1 MHRRGGEDGLRTRKL
16 LLQILIGVLLI
27 ALAMWVVTTHV
38 QHWGDWI
45 VFAVIV
51 LTTFGAAWAIYTP
64 RYTTKKR
71 TIVRTSEPERKR
83 YRPPT

>member
-1 MHRRGGEDGLRTRKL
+1 MHRRGGEDGMKTRKL
-16 LLQILIGVLLI
+16 FLQVLIGLLLI
-27 ALAMWVVTTHV
+27 ALTMWVVTTHV

-45 VFAVIV
+45 VFGVIV
-51 LTTFGAAWAIYTP
+51 ITTFGAAWAIYTP

-71 TIVRTSEPERKR
+71 TVVRTSKPPRKR

>member
-1 MHRRGGEDGLRTRKL
+1 MLIGL
-16 LLQILIGVLLI
+16 LLV

-45 VFAVIV
+45 VFGVIV
-51 LTTFGAAWAIYTP
+51 MTTFGAAWAIYTP

-71 TIVRTSEPERKR
+71 TFVRTSKPPRNR
-83 YRPPT
+83 YGPPR

>member
-1 MHRRGGEDGLRTRKL
+1 MNRRRVA
-16 LLQILIGVLLI
+16 LQLLIGLLLI

-38 QHWGDWI
+38 QHWGDWV

-71 TIVRTSEPERKR
+71 TVVRTTKPPRHR
-83 YRPPT
+83 YRTPR

>member
-1 MHRRGGEDGLRTRKL
+1 MRARKVFGQVLIGL
-16 LLQILIGVLLI
+16 LLVG
-27 ALAMWVVTTHV
+27 LAMWVVTTHV

-64 RYTTKKR
+64 RYTRKKR
-71 TIVRTSEPERKR
+71 TVVRTTKPPRHR
-83 YRPPT
+83 YRPPD

>member
-1 MHRRGGEDGLRTRKL
+1 MNRRRVALQLLIGL
-16 LLQILIGVLLI
+16 LLV

-45 VFAVIV
+45 VLAVIV
-51 LTTFGAAWAIYTP
+51 LTAFGAAWAIYTP

-71 TIVRTSEPERKR
+71 TVVRTTKPPRHR
-83 YRPPT
+83 YRTPR

>member
-1 MHRRGGEDGLRTRKL
+1 LKARKL
-16 LLQILIGVLLI
+16 FLQILIGLLLI
-27 ALAMWVVTTHV
+27 ALAMWVVITHV
-38 QHWGDWI
+38 EHWGDWI

-71 TIVRTSEPERKR
+71 TVVRTSEPERKR
-83 YRPPT
+83 YRRPT

>member
-1 MHRRGGEDGLRTRKL
+1 MKARRTALY
-16 LLQILIGVLLI
+16 ILIGLLLV

-38 QHWGDWI
+38 QHWGDWV

-51 LTTFGAAWAIYTP
+51 LTAFGAAWGIYTP

-71 TIVRTSEPERKR
+71 TIVRTSKPPEHR
-83 YRPPT
+83 YGPPR

>member
-1 MHRRGGEDGLRTRKL
+1 LRARKI
-16 LLQILIGVLLI
+16 LLQLLIGVLLV
-27 ALAMWVVTTHV
+27 ALALWVVETHV
-38 QHWGDWI
+38 EHWGDWV

-71 TIVRTSEPERKR
+71 TVVRTSKPPTKR

>member
-1 MHRRGGEDGLRTRKL
+1 VHRRGGEDGLRARKL
-16 LLQILIGVLLI
+16 FLQILIGLLLI

-38 QHWGDWI
+38 EHWGDWI

>member
-1 MHRRGGEDGLRTRKL
+1 MNRRKV
-16 LLQILIGVLLI
+16 LLQILIGLLLI

-38 QHWGDWI
+38 EHWGDWI

-51 LTTFGAAWAIYTP
+51 LTAFGAAWGIYTP

-71 TIVRTSEPERKR
+71 TVVRTTKPPDRR

>member
-1 MHRRGGEDGLRTRKL
+1 MKTRKL
-16 LLQILIGVLLI
+16 FLQVLIGLLLI
-27 ALAMWVVTTHV
+27 ALTMWVVTTHV

-45 VFAVIV
+45 VFGVIV

-71 TIVRTSEPERKR
+71 TVVRTTKPEQKR

>member
-1 MHRRGGEDGLRTRKL
+1 MRTRKL
-16 LLQILIGVLLI
+16 LLEVLIGLLLI
-27 ALAMWVVTTHV
+27 ALVMWVVTTHV

-51 LTTFGAAWAIYTP
+51 LTAFGAAWAIYTP

-71 TIVRTSEPERKR
+71 TVVRTSKPPDRR
-83 YRPPT
+83 YRRPR

>member
-1 MHRRGGEDGLRTRKL
+1 
-16 LLQILIGVLLI
+16 LLQILIGLLLI

-38 QHWGDWI
+38 QNWGDWI

-71 TIVRTSEPERKR
+71 TVVRTSKPPRHR
-83 YRPPT
+83 YRSPD

>member
-1 MHRRGGEDGLRTRKL
+1 MNRRKL
-16 LLQILIGVLLI
+16 LLEVLIGVLLI

-51 LTTFGAAWAIYTP
+51 LTAFGAAWAIYTP

-71 TIVRTSEPERKR
+71 TVVHTSKPPRHR
-83 YRPPT
+83 YGPPR